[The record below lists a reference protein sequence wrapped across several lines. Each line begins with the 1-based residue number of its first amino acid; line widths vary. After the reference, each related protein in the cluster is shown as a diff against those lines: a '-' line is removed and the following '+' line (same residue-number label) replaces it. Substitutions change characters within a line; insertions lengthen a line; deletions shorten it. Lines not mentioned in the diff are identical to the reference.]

1 MRKIAVILA
10 VLLAGVPSLFAQSP
24 FDYAGRWNF
33 SVQGGLAVT
42 LSENAFAYTDNGMA
56 KDLLKLQGAAAI
68 GYDFN
73 SYFGV
78 RLAGGYAQ
86 HASSANVYD
95 TPGNTKIWPFT
106 YQSVFVFADGVLNL
120 NGLAENFG
128 PFNPKFYAGIG
139 GARTFNFT
147 NPNHP
152 FQNPHDPN
160 FVPGFRAG
168 FIAEVDFQSG
178 LGLFAD
184 LGLEAYG
191 DWHNGIR
198 PSDSDQGKYKGYAGF
213 PFDLV
218 GKLSL
223 GIIYHFK

>member
-1 MRKIAVILA
+1 MRKIAV
-10 VLLAGVPSLFAQSP
+10 LLAALLVGVPTLFAQST

-42 LSENAFAYTDNGMA
+42 VSDNVFGYTDNGMT

-68 GYDFN
+68 GYDFT
-73 SYFGV
+73 SAFGV

-86 HASSANVYD
+86 HAGSSNILE
-95 TPGNTKIWPFT
+95 TGTKDVWPFT
-106 YQSVFVFADGVLNL
+106 YQSIFGFADAVLNV
-120 NGLAENFG
+120 NGLADNFG
-128 PFNPKFYAGIG
+128 PFAPKFYAGL
-139 GARTFNFT
+139 GAAKSYGFT

-160 FVPGFRAG
+160 FVLGFRAG
-168 FIAEVDFQSG
+168 FIAEVDFPFG

-184 LGLEAYG
+184 LGLEAYD

-198 PSDSDQGKYKGYAGF
+198 PSDTDQASYKGYAGF

-218 GKLSL
+218 TKLSF
-223 GIIYHFK
+223 GVIYHF

>member
-10 VLLAGVPSLFAQSP
+10 ALLAGVPALFAQSP

-42 LSENAFAYTDNGMA
+42 VSDNVFGYTDNGMF

-68 GYDFN
+68 GYDFT
-73 SYFGV
+73 SAFGV
-78 RLAGGYAQ
+78 RIAGGYAQ
-86 HASSANVYD
+86 HAGSSNILETGSKNV
-95 TPGNTKIWPFT
+95 WPFT
-106 YQSVFVFADGVLNL
+106 YQSIFGFADALLHV
-120 NGLAENFG
+120 NGLVENYG
-128 PFNPKFYAGIG
+128 PFAPSFYAGL
-139 GARTFNFT
+139 GAAKTYGFT

-160 FVPGFRAG
+160 LVLGFRAG

-178 LGLFAD
+178 LGLFCD
-184 LGLEAYG
+184 LGLEAYD

-198 PSDSDQGKYKGYAGF
+198 PSNIDQSRYKGYAGF

>member
-10 VLLAGVPSLFAQSP
+10 ALLAGVPSLFAQSP
-24 FDYAGRWNF
+24 FDYAGRWYF
-33 SVQGGLAVT
+33 SVQGGLAATV
-42 LSENAFAYTDNGMA
+42 SESVFAYTDNGLT
-56 KDLLKLQGAAAI
+56 KDLIKLQGAAAI

-86 HASSANVYD
+86 HAGSSNVYE
-95 TPGNTKIWPFT
+95 TGGPNKIWPFQ
-106 YQSVFVFADGVLNL
+106 YQSAYVFADGVLNL
-120 NGLAENFG
+120 NGLAENFV
-128 PFNPKFYAGIG
+128 PFAPKLYAGLG
-139 GARTFNFT
+139 GAHTFGFT
-147 NPNHP
+147 DPHHP
-152 FQNPHDPN
+152 FQTP
-160 FVPGFRAG
+160 RAKNTVFG
-168 FIAEVDFQSG
+168 MRVGAIAEVDFAFG
-178 LGLFAD
+178 MGFFFD

-198 PSDSDQGKYKGYAGF
+198 PSEKDQAAYRGYAGF

-218 GKLSL
+218 PKASL

>member
-10 VLLAGVPSLFAQSP
+10 ALLVGVPTLFAQSP

-42 LSENAFAYTDNGMA
+42 VSDNVFGYTDNGMF
-56 KDLLKLQGAAAI
+56 KDLLKLQGSAAI
-68 GYDFN
+68 GYDFT
-73 SYFGV
+73 SAFGV

-86 HASSANVYD
+86 HAGSSNIMETGGKNV
-95 TPGNTKIWPFT
+95 WPFT
-106 YQSVFVFADGVLNL
+106 YQSIYGFADAVLHI
-120 NGLAENFG
+120 NGLADNFG
-128 PFNPKFYAGIG
+128 PFAPKFYAGL
-139 GARTFNFT
+139 GAAKTYGFT

-160 FVPGFRAG
+160 FVLGFRGG
-168 FIAEVDFQSG
+168 FIAEVDFPFG

-184 LGLEAYG
+184 LGLEAYD

-198 PSDSDQGKYKGYAGF
+198 PTDKDQESYKGYAGF

-218 GKLSL
+218 GKLSF
-223 GIIYHFK
+223 GVIYHFK

>member
-24 FDYAGRWNF
+24 FDYAGRWNI
-33 SVQGGLAVT
+33 SVQGGAAVT
-42 LSENAFAYTDNGMA
+42 VSDNVFGYTDNGMF
-56 KDLLKLQGAAAI
+56 KDLIKLQGAAAI
-68 GYDFN
+68 GYDFTGA
-73 SYFGV
+73 FGV

-86 HASSANVYD
+86 HAGSSNILETGGKNV
-95 TPGNTKIWPFT
+95 WPFT
-106 YQSVFVFADGVLNL
+106 YKSIYGFADALLHV
-120 NGLAENFG
+120 NGLTETYG
-128 PFNPKFYAGIG
+128 PFAPSFYAGIG
-139 GARTFNFT
+139 AAKTFGFT
-147 NPNHP
+147 DPHHP

-178 LGLFAD
+178 LGFFAD

-198 PSDSDQGKYKGYAGF
+198 PSDKDQEGYKGYAGF

>member
-10 VLLAGVPSLFAQSP
+10 ALFVGVPTLFAQSP

-42 LSENAFAYTDNGMA
+42 VSDNVFGYTDNGMF
-56 KDLLKLQGAAAI
+56 KDLLKLQGSAAI
-68 GYDFN
+68 GYDFT
-73 SYFGV
+73 SGFGV

-86 HASSANVYD
+86 HAGSSNILETGSKNV
-95 TPGNTKIWPFT
+95 WPFT
-106 YQSVFVFADGVLNL
+106 YKSIYGFADALLHV
-120 NGLAENFG
+120 NGLTETYG
-128 PFNPKFYAGIG
+128 PFAPSFYAGIG
-139 GARTFNFT
+139 AAKTFGFT
-147 NPNHP
+147 DPHHP

-160 FVPGFRAG
+160 YVFGMRGG
-168 FIAEVDFQSG
+168 FIAEIDFPAG

-198 PSDSDQGKYKGYAGF
+198 PNDFDQYYFQGYAGF

-218 GKLSL
+218 PKLSL
-223 GIIYHFK
+223 GLIYHFN